1 MGTLI
6 YFIFSIFA
14 KDYHFGGAT
23 TKTVICGSLLPKAN
37 GGGDRGICVWSQRA
51 IPNIFCSVHGDTM
64 TLVFQLFASHAGRQ
78 ELSAW
83 FFLPARARVN
93 LQKSLSYVSPCH
105 PEAGYFRVKSQRLT
119 VQKSVT
125 YDAKVRDL
133 RPVIPWLTNRNPI
146 IKPLKIKQARH
157 VEVIPSKACKR
168 AYKHQSKE
176 NLWKSMSNCE
186 QVWATVSCLL
196 TDFVSLHCDSE
207 IPSGSNQQAIVR
219 RPHSKLSPGGP
230 IPHSH
235 GKDRFDMIW

>member
-1 MGTLI
+1 MDLYFRKPTEAETGEFVSEAKERYQTSSALFTVTRWHDDTSFSTFRLARGQAGTFGLI
-6 YFIFSIFA
+6 FPACPRESKSSEI
-14 KDYHFGGAT
+14 
-23 TKTVICGSLLPKAN
+23 TVISVTLSSRSRLLPN
-37 GGGDRGICVWSQRA
+37 
-51 IPNIFCSVHGDTM
+51 
-64 TLVFQLFASHAGRQ
+64 
-78 ELSAW
+78 
-83 FFLPARARVN
+83 
-93 LQKSLSYVSPCH
+93 QKS
-105 PEAGYFRVKSQRLT
+105 K
-119 VQKSVT
+119 T
-125 YDAKVRDL
+125 YDAKVRHL

-157 VEVIPSKACKR
+157 LEVIPSKACKR

-207 IPSGSNQQAIVR
+207 ILSGSNQQAIVR

-235 GKDRFDMIW
+235 GKDRFEVIW

>member
-1 MGTLI
+1 MDLYFRKPTEAETGEFVSEAKERYQTSSALFTVTRWHDDTSFSTFRLARGQAGTFGLI
-6 YFIFSIFA
+6 FPACPRESKSSEI
-14 KDYHFGGAT
+14 
-23 TKTVICGSLLPKAN
+23 TVI
-37 GGGDRGICVWSQRA
+37 
-51 IPNIFCSVHGDTM
+51 SV
-64 TLVFQLFASHAGRQ
+64 TL
-78 ELSAW
+78 
-83 FFLPARARVN
+83 
-93 LQKSLSYVSPCH
+93 SPCH
-105 PEAGYFRVKSQRLT
+105 PEAGYSRIKSQRLT

-133 RPVIPWLTNRNPI
+133 RPVILWLTNRNPI

-157 VEVIPSKACKR
+157 LEVIPSKACKR

-207 IPSGSNQQAIVR
+207 ILSDSNQQAIVR

-230 IPHSH
+230 IPHNH
-235 GKDRFDMIW
+235 GKDRFEVIW